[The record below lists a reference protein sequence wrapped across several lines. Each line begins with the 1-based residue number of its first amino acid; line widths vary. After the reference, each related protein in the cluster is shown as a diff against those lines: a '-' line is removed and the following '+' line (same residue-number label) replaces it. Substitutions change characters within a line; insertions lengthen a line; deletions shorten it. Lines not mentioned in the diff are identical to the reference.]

1 METLTLTHV
10 RIKDFKIKKKIK
22 KIKKKNKVYVIIKY
36 VNLENMYNSVNQ
48 YFPNEQLMMLQNH
61 ARIKPLFKVQDRPMV
76 FNEAKYQIT

>member
-1 METLTLTHV
+1 MSTL
-10 RIKDFKIKKKIK
+10 KIC
-22 KIKKKNKVYVIIKY
+22 IIC
-36 VNLENMYNSVNQ
+36 MYNSVNQ